1 MRKDVTVNVV
11 KDAEKFDTSE
21 NIELETKEENIIDI
35 VEDGVEEVN
44 APITDEQTKELIEKA
59 EFLDA
64 PLTQEIEK
72 RYKVKL
78 IGQITQGQYLEI
90 KEWLDDGAPT
100 E

>member
-21 NIELETKEENIIDI
+21 NIELETKKENIIDI
-35 VEDGVEEVN
+35 IEDRVEDVN
-44 APITDEQTKELIEKA
+44 APITDEQTEELIEKA
-59 EFLDA
+59 EFLDV
-64 PLTQEIEK
+64 PLTKEIEN
-72 RYKVKL
+72 RYI
-78 IGQITQGQYLEI
+78 IGQITQGQYLEL